1 MMETYRMNQKELLA
15 AAKTAYV
22 VVLKSTTT
30 CSRFAVYLEIEGAEK
45 LIPLWPNVVEQE
57 SKTLLEYQVR
67 TKKNQADL
75 PVYHFS
81 VTEVGTDRRFLLG
94 KALKKHNPN
103 LKVWGLEGGVPST
116 F

>member
-1 MMETYRMNQKELLA
+1 MMETYRMNQKEMLA

-22 VVLKSTTT
+22 VVLKSTAN

-45 LIPLWPNVVEQE
+45 LIPLWPNVAEQE
-57 SKTLLEYQVR
+57 SKNLLEYQVR
-67 TKKNQADL
+67 AKKSQADL
-75 PVYHFS
+75 PAYHFAIN
-81 VTEVGTDRRFLLG
+81 EVGTDRRFLLG
-94 KALKKHNPN
+94 SSLRRVNPN